1 MLPKSVICPRC
12 EKQGFL
18 SLRWVRSSHYCK
30 IKHPY
35 LKSKYVKKEI
45 VKARADG
52 GKELTKL
59 VKRWY
64 VTYTPIWHLY
74 IGHYD
79 AKKYKK
85 AMEKYK
91 SGRLKSRPNGR
102 RWCKVRYKPVKGKI
116 QSDRDILMANYN
128 FTRLDL
134 MHEETKRKTD
144 FLLKRDPRISL
155 YLDV

>member
-1 MLPKSVICPRC
+1 MLPKSVRCPRC

-30 IKHPY
+30 IEHPY
-35 LKSKYVKKEI
+35 LPKKYVEKEI

-52 GKELTKL
+52 GNELTKL

-64 VTYTPIWHLY
+64 VTYRASVHPY

-79 AKKYKK
+79 AEKYKK

-91 SGRLKSRPNGR
+91 NGRLKARPNGR
-102 RWCKVRYKPVKGKI
+102 KWCKVRFNRVKGQA
-116 QSDRDILMANYN
+116 QSDLEILMAKYN
-128 FTRLDL
+128 FDRRDL
-134 MHEETKRKTD
+134 WNEIKEKEED
-144 FLLKRDPRISL
+144 HRIR
-155 YLDV
+155 YEIF

>member
-12 EKQGFL
+12 KKQGFL

-35 LKSKYVKKEI
+35 LPSKYVEKEI
-45 VKARADG
+45 VKARTDG

-64 VTYTPIWHLY
+64 VTYRPSVHPY
-74 IGHYD
+74 VGHYNSE
-79 AKKYKK
+79 KYKK

-91 SGRLKSRPNGR
+91 SGKLKSRPNGR
-102 RWCKVRYKPVKGKI
+102 KWCKVRFNRVKGQA
-116 QSDRDILMANYN
+116 QSDLEILMVNYN
-128 FTRLDL
+128 FDRRDL
-134 MHEETKRKTD
+134 WNEIKEKEEEH
-144 FLLKRDPRISL
+144 RIRNGIF
-155 YLDV
+155 

>member
-1 MLPKSVICPRC
+1 MLPKNIICPRC

-35 LKSKYVKKEI
+35 LPSKYVKKEI

-52 GKELTKL
+52 RKELTKL

-64 VTYTPIWHLY
+64 VTYRPSVQPY

-79 AKKYKK
+79 EEKYKK
-85 AMEKYK
+85 AMEKYR
-91 SGRLKSRPNGR
+91 SEGLKSRPTGR
-102 RWCKVRYKPVKGKI
+102 RWCKIRYNRVKGQA
-116 QSDRDILMANYN
+116 QSDLEILMAKYN
-128 FTRLDL
+128 FSIRDL
-134 MHEETKRKTD
+134 KEKTD
-144 FLLKRDPRISL
+144 EKIEDLRLKYGIF
-155 YLDV
+155 

>member
-30 IKHPY
+30 IPHPY
-35 LKSKYVKKEI
+35 LKSKFVEKEI
-45 VKARADG
+45 INPIPDD
-52 GKELTKL
+52 GKELTKS

-64 VTYTPIWHLY
+64 VTYRPVVHPY

-79 AKKYKK
+79 EEKYKK

-91 SGRLKSRPNGR
+91 MGKVKSRPNGR
-102 RWCKVRYKPVKGKI
+102 IWHKVRYNRVKG
-116 QSDRDILMANYN
+116 QVRSDLETLMAKYN
-128 FTRLDL
+128 FNQLDIT
-134 MHEETKRKTD
+134 HERDKKEEDMRFKRGL
-144 FLLKRDPRISL
+144 F
-155 YLDV
+155 